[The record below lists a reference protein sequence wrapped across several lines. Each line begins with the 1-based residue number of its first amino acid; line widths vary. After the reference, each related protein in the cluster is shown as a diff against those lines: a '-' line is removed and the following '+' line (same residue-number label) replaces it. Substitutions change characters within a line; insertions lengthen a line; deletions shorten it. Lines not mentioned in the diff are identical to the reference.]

1 MTLHDPADGP
11 FLPVEGELYWVST
24 AILWGGDRK
33 STRPVVVIE
42 ASSGRVTR
50 IVVVTR
56 TTDTRRKGVPH
67 QPMPEIGLT
76 RPGVFADLRS
86 AERMLWTPRNTC
98 RLGALP
104 QDVFN
109 DVMRRFG

>member
-1 MTLHDPADGP
+1 M
-11 FLPVEGELYWVST
+11 EGELYLVST

-33 STRPVVVIE
+33 PTRPVIVIE
-42 ASSGRVTR
+42 APQGRMTR

-76 RPGVFADLRS
+76 KPGVFADLRS
-86 AERMLWTPRNTC
+86 AEQMLWTPRNAC
-98 RLGALP
+98 RLGTLP
-104 QDVFN
+104 QDVFS